1 MPADVVRRGMN
12 PSDILRWFKPDNQE
26 KVIAAKIISRDL
38 QRPFTVIAVADT
50 DFIYDSFWTRS
61 SSILDRRYTVPL
73 LDNGN
78 FILNALE
85 SLSGTENLT
94 DLRGKTSADRPF
106 ADIEKCAGTTSC
118 NSNSKKAKS
127 LKNKPNQG

>member
-1 MPADVVRRGMN
+1 MPADVVRRSVN

-61 SSILDRRYTVPL
+61 PRFSTVATPFRSS
-73 LDNGN
+73 
-78 FILNALE
+78 
-85 SLSGTENLT
+85 
-94 DLRGKTSADRPF
+94 
-106 ADIEKCAGTTSC
+106 TTAISF
-118 NSNSKKAKS
+118 SMRLKAFPAPKI
-127 LKNKPNQG
+127 

>member
-127 LKNKPNQG
+127 LKK